1 MFFRC
6 SDASLNRQSSLTSRS
21 SSEESPEVVKLL
33 QAKRPLP
40 AAAVKV
46 EPAATA
52 AAAAASSRRQLLQA
66 SRQLPTAAVEP
77 AVNRSKLTLKIK
89 IPGEC
94 VTDGWLC
101 KSIAYL
107 AL

>member
-46 EPAATA
+46 EPAA
-52 AAAAASSRRQLLQA
+52 AAASSRRQLLQA
-66 SRQLPTAAVEP
+66 SRQLPAAAVEP

>member
-1 MFFRC
+1 M
-6 SDASLNRQSSLTSRS
+6 
-21 SSEESPEVVKLL
+21 VKLL

-40 AAAVKV
+40 AAVKV

-66 SRQLPTAAVEP
+66 SRQLPTAVEP